1 MQELFES
8 NVAGS
13 FVVAAFYKFV
23 PLPDFTELRT
33 PLRDLCALGGVH
45 GTILLAPEGV
55 NGTIAGPRHGV
66 DAVLDSLRSDP
77 RLSDLDHKESLAD
90 TMPFRRMKVRL
101 KREIMGLGQPGS
113 SPIRQVGQYVPAED
127 WNDLV
132 ADPDVLLID
141 TRNDYEIELG
151 TFEGAVNPDIK
162 TFRQFTDYVEKNLD
176 SAVHKKV
183 AMFCTGGI
191 RCEKASSY
199 MIDKG
204 FPEVYHL
211 QGGILKYLETVPAEE
226 SKWQG
231 ECFVFDKR
239 VGVDHSLSQGQYGMC
254 YGCGTPITEE
264 DQKSEKYEEGVS
276 CPRCHDKAD
285 DRKRSRAKE
294 RMLQVR
300 LKEQRKTNSSDTDC
314 PHS

>member
-1 MQELFES
+1 MQEPILDTIADQFI
-8 NVAGS
+8 
-13 FVVAAFYKFV
+13 VAAFYKYLD
-23 PLPDFTELRT
+23 LPHFTELRGE
-33 PLRDLCALGGVH
+33 LQELCGRFGVH

-55 NGTIAGPRHGV
+55 NGTIAGPRDGIDTV
-66 DAVLDSLRSDP
+66 VAFLRSQQG
-77 RLSDLDHKESLAD
+77 LEDLEHKESLAN

-113 SPIRQVGQYVPAED
+113 NPIRQVGQYVHAED
-127 WNDLV
+127 WNALV

-151 TFEGAVNPDIK
+151 TFEGAVNPEIR
-162 TFRQFTDYVEKNLD
+162 TFRQFADYVESSLD
-176 SAVHKKV
+176 TSVHKKV

-199 MIDKG
+199 MIDRG

-211 QGGILKYLETVPAEE
+211 KGGILKYLETVPAEE

-239 VGVDHSLSQGQYGMC
+239 VGVDHSLTPGQYGMC

-264 DQKSEKYEEGVS
+264 DQNSEKYEEGIC
-276 CPRCHDKAD
+276 CPRCFDKLN
-285 DRKRSRAKE
+285 DRKRSRAEE
-294 RMLQVR
+294 RMRQVR
-300 LKEQRKTNSSDTDC
+300 LAEQRNRSK
-314 PHS
+314 